1 MVGEAS
7 QSWRRYAHLLGEPD
21 ARTALCEPLTAAHAD
36 IGRRRRA
43 ARTLDARLR
52 LDGFKIDFIDA
63 IRPESVPAANAG
75 YGSVGRGIYE
85 NTNSNAPCTMASRRY
100 ANLYR
105 ASDVPLNFD

>member
-1 MVGEAS
+1 MGKACQARHVLKTEALTPLF
-7 QSWRRYAHLLGEPD
+7 H
-21 ARTALCEPLTAAHAD
+21 LTAAHAD

-43 ARTLDARLR
+43 ARTLEARLR